1 MSTEMHD
8 SATEVE
14 QTGVAPDPNGSPAE
28 PKPNTDTEP
37 EGTAPSEPQS
47 KREARYRTQLRATE
61 AERDGLA
68 ARIEAMQRT
77 EVERIAGNVIQKPD
91 ALWATD
97 TALADLLDDTGA
109 VDPDKVKAAAHAAKE
124 ALGLELGEQER
135 KKRGPVVPRE
145 GTGINRS
152 ERNAWKEAFTK

>member
-1 MSTEMHD
+1 
-8 SATEVE
+8 
-14 QTGVAPDPNGSPAE
+14 
-28 PKPNTDTEP
+28 
-37 EGTAPSEPQS
+37 
-47 KREARYRTQLRATE
+47 
-61 AERDGLA
+61 
-68 ARIEAMQRT
+68 MQRT

-145 GTGINRS
+145 GTGIDRS
-152 ERNAWKEAFTK
+152 ERNAWKEAFTQ